1 MARKQIW
8 MSPSLERLN
17 EQCGKAKGRDGTFS
31 RRLGEI
37 VERYEVIMKLTV
49 APELT
54 DTEKMIIGEV
64 VCGSIITPTTIRHMG
79 ESIMDCASGTNEER
93 KALHD
98 KIIKLSPSERIALI
112 ESLEL

>member
-8 MSPSLERLN
+8 MNPPLERLA
-17 EQCGKAKGRDGTFS
+17 EQATGKGRDGTFS
-31 RRLGEI
+31 HRLGDI
-37 VERYEVIMKLTV
+37 VERYEVIIKLTT

-64 VCGSIITPTTIRHMG
+64 VCGSIINPTTIRHMG
-79 ESIMDCASGTNEER
+79 ESVMDCASGTNEER
-93 KALHD
+93 KVLRD

-112 ESLEL
+112 ESLGL